1 MCYTDLM
8 IDKHKVIEDLLQS
21 YDGDLAALGRDVK
34 AAALARKKN
43 ISKKP
48 AKDYSGKPVVVELQG
63 VSKEY
68 KLGKTKVHAL
78 DDVSLTIHEG
88 EMVALL
94 GKSGSGKST
103 LLHMIGG
110 LDKPTSGDVIVDG
123 ANLRKM
129 RDSKLSYYRGQKIG
143 FVFQSFYLQPFLNV
157 RDNIEV
163 PAIFAR
169 THAKE
174 RHERSLEVAEAVGLS
189 ERVKS
194 YGKELSGGQIQ
205 RVAVARAL
213 MNKPRIVLADEPTG
227 NLDQQTAETIF
238 QLFEKARDQFG
249 ATVIIVTHDED
260 LARRA
265 DRIIRVAD
273 GKVSV

>member
-1 MCYTDLM
+1 MAMLPRWGVM
-8 IDKHKVIEDLLQS
+8 SKRLFW
-21 YDGDLAALGRDVK
+21 
-34 AAALARKKN
+34 LARKTLPKN
-43 ISKKP
+43 LQKIIAISL
-48 AKDYSGKPVVVELQG
+48 VELQG

-123 ANLRKM
+123 ASLRKM

-163 PAIFAR
+163 PALFAR
-169 THAKE
+169 VHAKA
-174 RHERSLEVAEAVGLS
+174 RHERSLEVADAVGLAD
-189 ERVKS
+189 RAKS

-249 ATVIIVTHDED
+249 ATVVIVTHDED

-273 GKVSV
+273 GKVTA